1 MTATTQSVTVPTGDH
16 LPLRGSALA
25 AGPTA
30 VLSLALVLAVEAGG
44 ETTVEI
50 AHSALGVAA
59 GVAGLLGLIFL
70 AFALVGLRQRTARL
84 RKGAG
89 FAGWTLAM
97 FGTIMAAGGAWD
109 QVFLLPGLATAA
121 PEIADSGLDTVLA
134 GYLTSYALLGLGWV
148 LVAVSLIRA
157 GTARAGAWVML
168 VGAVA
173 CLAPPLLG
181 VRWFI
186 LAVGVSLVALH
197 TARSDRLS

>member
-1 MTATTQSVTVPTGDH
+1 MTATTRSVTVPTGNH
-16 LPLRGSALA
+16 LPLRGAALV

-30 VLSLALVLAVEAGG
+30 VLSLVLVIVAEGSGESMAEIAQSAGG
-44 ETTVEI
+44 
-50 AHSALGVAA
+50 VATGA
-59 GVAGLLGLIFL
+59 TGLLGLIFL
-70 AFALVGLRQRTARL
+70 AFALVGLREQTARL
-84 RKGAG
+84 RKGPG
-89 FAGWTLAM
+89 FAGWVLAM